1 MIDPVKKS
9 VTVPLSN
16 EEAFDLFTERM
27 VDWWP
32 MQTHSVYSN
41 IEGMA
46 PSTDLVFEQERGGKV
61 IEKLADG
68 TDAVW
73 ADITK
78 WQPHELFEMAWFP
91 GQSPAEA
98 TRVLVTFTS
107 VDGGTRVD
115 LLHDGFE
122 ARGDRAKVIG
132 DNYHNGWD
140 PVMACYAGQSATT
153 PA

>member
-1 MIDPVKKS
+1 MIDPVKKT
-9 VTVPLSN
+9 VTVPLPKDK
-16 EEAFDLFTERM
+16 AFELFTKRM

-46 PSTDLVFEQERGGKV
+46 PSPNLVFEQTAGGKV
-61 IEKLADG
+61 IEKLANG

-73 ADITK
+73 ADITE
-78 WQPHELFEMAWFP
+78 WQPNEMFEMAWYP
-91 GQSPAEA
+91 GQSPEEA
-98 TRVLVTFTS
+98 TRVLVTFTA

-122 ARGDRAKVIG
+122 ARGEGASAIR

-140 PVMACYAGQSATT
+140 PVMACYAGRTSTV